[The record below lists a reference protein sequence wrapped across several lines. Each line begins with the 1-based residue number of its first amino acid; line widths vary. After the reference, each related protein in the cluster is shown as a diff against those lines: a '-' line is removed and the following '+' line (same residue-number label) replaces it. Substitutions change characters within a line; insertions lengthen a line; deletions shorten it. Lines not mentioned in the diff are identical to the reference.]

1 MGILSM
7 FHFIPYYRATCS
19 YSRKYKKNISVKSRY
34 IEKKHFFRNPHNPK
48 VKVFWDV
55 GKEGP
60 RNKAETFKSWNVIL
74 KKLNFVSLRDHWAK
88 V

>member
-1 MGILSM
+1 M
-7 FHFIPYYRATCS
+7 HFY
-19 YSRKYKKNISVKSRY
+19 
-34 IEKKHFFRNPHNPK
+34 RNPHNPK